1 MRLPALLALV
11 TASVATAPGGCQAD
25 TLAIASIA
33 AQAQVQDAWQA
44 QPATAALGEA
54 GRVVLTYGEAP
65 VALVCAPLHI
75 CAIEFGPGEEF
86 HDTPSISDSVRWHV
100 EVREGYALG
109 SRRQYLI
116 LKPTRSAENAVLTA
130 FTNRRFYSIRLVPDP
145 LNYTPVL
152 SFRYPDEELE
162 QVRTRIEAQRAK
174 AKQSREL
181 AEAAREA
188 VIDRTGVETG
198 KGLVAA
204 GDLNFDYLIAGEAE
218 FAPQRIFD
226 DGSQTY
232 VELPKSWNGEL
243 PVFHAG
249 SAGTDRVVNY
259 RVDGRRYEIDGV
271 FDAAT
276 LRLGKESIRIRR
288 VSE

>member
-1 MRLPALLALV
+1 MALV

-116 LKPTRSAENAVLTA
+116 LKPTRSAEHAVLTA
-130 FTNRRFYSIRLVPDP
+130 FTNRQVLLPSRLVPDP

-162 QVRTRIEAQRAK
+162 QVRTRIEEQQAK

-181 AEAAREA
+181 AESRPRSGHRQ
-188 VIDRTGVETG
+188 DR
-198 KGLVAA
+198 
-204 GDLNFDYLIAGEAE
+204 
-218 FAPQRIFD
+218 RR
-226 DGSQTY
+226 
-232 VELPKSWNGEL
+232 
-243 PVFHAG
+243 
-249 SAGTDRVVNY
+249 DRQGAC
-259 RVDGRRYEIDGV
+259 RGRRSE
-271 FDAAT
+271 
-276 LRLGKESIRIRR
+276 LRLSDRWQGRIRPPADL
-288 VSE
+288 